1 MKTILTL
8 AATLLLAY
16 GSTAAPNAVPA
27 CRRHR
32 NRRPYRQTPQGKRQR
47 TPGHPRPGENR
58 RVRSPVRLRR
68 HRSRRFRSWS
78 PTPGHNGRRQRYRPH
93 RHPFRRQTADDAHR
107 RTFDNGLYGTR
118 CHTGLRGTPDARSRK
133 YGHHTL
139 RSTARKRTG
148 NGTVLRR
155 EQDCRRHPDRKRYP
169 GTCIRM
175 QPVRRS
181 LKGNNCKI
189 TVTEARRPTPA
200 SRRPASAASMS
211 PHPAGRA
218 VR

>member
-27 CRRHR
+27 CDDTGTVVHTAKPRRVKGSER
-32 NRRPYRQTPQGKRQR
+32 LVTRDL
-47 TPGHPRPGENR
+47 GENR

-68 HRSRRFRSWS
+68 HRSRRFRSGLHA
-78 PTPGHNGRRQRYRPH
+78 GHNGRRQRYRPH

-155 EQDCRRHPDRKRYP
+155 EQDCRRHPDRRRHP

-181 LKGNNCKI
+181 PKGQ
-189 TVTEARRPTPA
+189 
-200 SRRPASAASMS
+200 
-211 PHPAGRA
+211 
-218 VR
+218 